1 MTSTLRY
8 GLFTALV
15 LGGVSLAALASR
27 EVSAAPDA
35 QYAEPVQGEGKE
47 GKANEGKTGI
57 AWEVQPAEVVIF
69 VDDKRIGT
77 AGELK
82 FTEAKPGKHTV
93 KLMRNKDETE
103 MEVNVKKG
111 QAIKF
116 VYQFED

>member
-15 LGGVSLAALASR
+15 LGGMSLAALVSR

-35 QYAEPVQGEGKE
+35 HDAAPVQGE

-57 AWEVQPAEVVIF
+57 TWEVQPAEVVIF

>member
-35 QYAEPVQGEGKE
+35 VQAEGKE

>member
-27 EVSAAPDA
+27 EVSAAP
-35 QYAEPVQGEGKE
+35 QAEPVQAEGKE

-69 VDDKRIGT
+69 VDDKRMGT

>member
-1 MTSTLRY
+1 MTPTLRY

-15 LGGVSLAALASR
+15 LGGVSLAVLASR

-35 QYAEPVQGEGKE
+35 APVQAE

-69 VDDKRIGT
+69 LDDKRIGT

-82 FTEAKPGKHTV
+82 FTDAKPGKHTV